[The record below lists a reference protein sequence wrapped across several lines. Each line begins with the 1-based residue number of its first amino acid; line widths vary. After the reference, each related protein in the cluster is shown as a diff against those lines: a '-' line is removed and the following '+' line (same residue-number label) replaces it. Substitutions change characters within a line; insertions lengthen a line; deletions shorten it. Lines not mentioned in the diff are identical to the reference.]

1 MRLHS
6 CVPAFKC
13 DEMGVQGVEG
23 DEERGGRGASEYG
36 CNEKKEIR
44 ACIGD

>member
-1 MRLHS
+1 MRLHL
-6 CVPAFKC
+6 CVPEFKC

-23 DEERGGRGASEYG
+23 DGGQGDASEYG

-44 ACIGD
+44 AYIGD